1 MDENPYRPP
10 SGTNEDRN
18 TIGYDDNWVW
28 RGECFAWFVLFLSFV
43 VSCDVIARAILSS
56 VD

>member
-10 SGTNEDRN
+10 SSTSEDRN
-18 TIGYDDNWVW
+18 IGYDDNWVW